1 MSHIDVNSAGVK
13 MMASEFV
20 TTFLTFETLKQEV
33 SLSFEYRYAFNIR
46 FIRLNFIRQ
55 STHKKFHSK
64 RISYSKPAKS

>member
-33 SLSFEYRYAFNIR
+33 SLSFEY
-46 FIRLNFIRQ
+46 
-55 STHKKFHSK
+55 
-64 RISYSKPAKS
+64 